1 MKQIVCFGDSNTYG
15 LIPGTTGRYPWG
27 VRWTSL
33 LAERVCDQG
42 YRVVE
47 EGLCGRTTIYEDSA
61 RMGRRGTELL
71 PVLLESHRPVEF
83 VVLMLGTNDCKTA
96 YRASAQDI
104 GYGIEQ
110 LIDQI
115 RLSDPDIRILLIS
128 PIILGEGVWE
138 AGYDTEFDPH
148 SKEVSE
154 QLPSVYRSIA
164 QRRNLEFLAASE
176 YALTS
181 PTDREHLNAEG
192 HYRLAAAVTD
202 TVQDMIR
209 QTTDPEKSELLQYDG
224 AAS

>member
-1 MKQIVCFGDSNTYG
+1 MKQILCFGDSNTYG

-33 LAERVCDQG
+33 LAESVRDQG
-42 YRVVE
+42 YQVVE
-47 EGLCGRTTIYEDSA
+47 EGLCGRTTMYEDST
-61 RMGRRGTELL
+61 RIGRRGTQIL
-71 PVLLESHRPVEF
+71 PVLLESHRPVEI

-96 YRASAQDI
+96 YQAGAQDI
-104 GYGIEQ
+104 GGGIEQ

-115 RLSDPDIRILLIS
+115 RLSDPHISILLIS
-128 PIILGEGVWE
+128 PITLGEGVWE
-138 AGYDTEFDPH
+138 TGYDTDFDSH

-154 QLPSVYRSIA
+154 QLADVYRSIA

-176 YALTS
+176 YVSAS
-181 PTDREHLNAEG
+181 RTDREHLDAEG

-209 QTTDPEKSELLQYDG
+209 HTTCSEDPELLQYDG